1 VSASRTAR
9 LTRTANLLG
18 ALALAIVD
26 RTSEAIA
33 DNGPGDSAAAA
44 LSALHHFLEG
54 PSVELLS
61 RVLGLSHSGTVRL
74 VDRLERSGYV
84 RRETGAD
91 GRSTLVT
98 LTPAG
103 RRAAERTTRARTEV
117 LEGALSVLPA
127 RDRAALENILAQLLV
142 GMMRGPGAV
151 KWICRMCDTTTCRRN
166 DGCPFANAARRLYS
180 SSEESG

>member
-1 VSASRTAR
+1 VSGSRTPR

-33 DNGPGDSAAAA
+33 ESGPGDSAAAA
-44 LSALHHFLEG
+44 LSALHHFLDG

-61 RVLGLSHSGTVRL
+61 RVLGLTHSGTVRL

-84 RRETGAD
+84 RRETGED
-91 GRSTLVT
+91 GRSTSLR
-98 LTPAG
+98 LTAAG
-103 RRAAERTTRARTEV
+103 RRAAERTAGARAEV
-117 LEGALSVLPA
+117 LEGVLSVLPA
-127 RDRAALENILAQLLV
+127 RDRAALEGILSELLV

-151 KWICRMCDTTTCRRN
+151 KWICRMCDTQTCRRD
-166 DGCPFANAARRLYS
+166 DGCPFARAAGRPPS
-180 SSEESG
+180 SSEQLG